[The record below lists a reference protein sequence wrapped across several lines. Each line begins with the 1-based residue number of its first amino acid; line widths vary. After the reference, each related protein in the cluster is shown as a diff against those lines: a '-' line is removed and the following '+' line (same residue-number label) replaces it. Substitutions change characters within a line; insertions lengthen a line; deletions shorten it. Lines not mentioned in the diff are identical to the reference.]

1 LLLRIEVGVR
11 RVFVLTLW
19 PKDVVK
25 AQSKVDQ
32 QDRVNR
38 HRDATADKRLGRVAD
53 VDILFFVD
61 RYLLLAT
68 LLLDSIC
75 KVESHL
81 TFDLLN

>member
-1 LLLRIEVGVR
+1 MDVR

-32 QDRVNR
+32 QDSVNR
-38 HRDATADKRLGRVAD
+38 HRDAAADKRLGRVAD

-61 RYLLLAT
+61 RYLLLPT
-68 LLLDSIC
+68 LLLELLLDSIC